1 MWMHLLFHFLSFVGK
16 EFVQHS
22 DAFNFFVQSQKFTCM
37 LKKKRTVGRG

>member
-1 MWMHLLFHFLSFVGK
+1 MCMHLPFHFLSFVGK

-22 DAFNFFVQSQKFTCM
+22 DGFKFFVQSQKHTCM